1 MGTEPFIWALLII
14 CFGCGEPAQRQEY
27 PSLKSCQTAIDEGRF
42 IAGAGV
48 AVVAVCG
55 MERKA

>member
-1 MGTEPFIWALLII
+1 MTTTWILLII